1 MKRPSIKLTLIVIFA
16 TVFLAVGLLARA
28 GISGVASTNGATRE
42 ISTNWLPSISTL
54 NALNTAT
61 SDLRIAEGS
70 HIISTSPAEMDKAEG
85 DQNGMRAKIA
95 SLRAAYEPLISSA
108 EERELYQRFS
118 KAWLD
123 YETIM
128 TSVLELS
135 RANENEKAAA
145 LFKGD
150 ARQTFD
156 AASALLDDLVA
167 MNRSGA
173 EAAYRESQDSYTATR
188 TMTFFLA
195 GLTLLLVAGGV
206 GFALTSISAPILKIT
221 AAMGR
226 LAGGDTEAA
235 IPYHGRM
242 ARAVEIFR
250 QSAINKMTL
259 EAEAE
264 ESRQQAAAADAS
276 QRAAEARAN
285 EALRQAT
292 AGLAA
297 GLKKLAAGDLAF
309 RLDEAFAPEF
319 ENLRQDFNA
328 STQQLATTLLEISQA
343 ITTLD
348 SGTQEIAA
356 GANDL
361 SKRTEQQAASLEET
375 AAALDEITTNVSNS
389 SQRTDEARHVAVDAN
404 RAAERSSEVVS
415 LAVNAMK
422 GIEESAQQISNIIG
436 VIDEIA
442 FQTNLLAL
450 NAGVEAAR
458 AGEAGKG
465 FAVVAQEVR
474 ELAQRSAQAAK
485 EIKGLIQHSSGQVE
499 NGVRLVRDA
508 GEALESIGGF
518 VRQINTH
525 MDSIA
530 QATSEQRT
538 GLSEINMAVN
548 AMDQTT
554 QQNAAMVEQS
564 TAAANTLANEA
575 ARLQSLVSRFSLG
588 QQGRTSSATL
598 TAMAHAMS
606 TPSRPAAIRPKRA
619 AGGGA
624 GGGQWSEFRAAF
636 SKQWVPS
643 REQAR
648 SAPGRRARSAR
659 LSHYVL
665 SFLSWS

>member
-235 IPYHGRM
+235 IPYHGRTDEIGTM
-242 ARAVEIFR
+242 AHAVEIFR

-328 STQQLATTLLEISQA
+328 STQQLAATLVEISQA

-598 TAMAHAMS
+598 TAMAHAMA
-606 TPSRPAAIRPKRA
+606 TPSRPAALRPKRA

-624 GGGQWSEFRAAF
+624 GGGQWSEF
-636 SKQWVPS
+636 
-643 REQAR
+643 
-648 SAPGRRARSAR
+648 
-659 LSHYVL
+659 
-665 SFLSWS
+665 